1 MIRVLVADDHS
12 VLREG
17 LRSLLC
23 RQADMEVVGE
33 AADGRRAVQFCTQV
47 PTEVVLMDITMPSM
61 NGIEATKRIV
71 ESNPDTKVTIPSMHS
86 DESYVRRLLK
96 AGARTCLLKESAQNE
111 VVNAVRSVAVGKSYF
126 SPRVKTILQDD
137 YMRQLDNTGVDDT
150 YELLSPRE
158 REILQAIAEGLSNK
172 EMAAQMGLSIYTVET
187 HRRHLLEKLNLHT
200 TADVIL
206 YAVRK
211 GLVHQA

>member
-1 MIRVLVADDHS
+1 
-12 VLREG
+12 
-17 LRSLLC
+17 
-23 RQADMEVVGE
+23 MEVVGE
-33 AADGRRAVQFCTQV
+33 AADGRQAVQFCSQV
-47 PTEVVLMDITMPSM
+47 PADVVLMDIAMPSM

-71 ESNPDTKVTIPSMHS
+71 ESNPDTKVAILSMHS
-86 DESYVRRLLK
+86 DESYVRRALK
-96 AGARTCLLKESAQNE
+96 AGARAYLLKESAQDE
-111 VVNAVRSVAVGKSYF
+111 VVNAVRSVAGGKSYF

-137 YMRQLDNTGVDDT
+137 YMRQLDQAGVDDT

-172 EMAAQMGLSIYTVET
+172 EMAAKMGLSIYTVET

-211 GLVHQA
+211 GLVHHG

>member
-33 AADGRRAVQFCTQV
+33 AADGRQAVQFCTQV
-47 PTEVVLMDITMPSM
+47 PADVVLMDIAMPSM

-71 ESNPDTKVTIPSMHS
+71 ESNPDTKVAILSMHS
-86 DESYVRRLLK
+86 DESYVRRALK
-96 AGARTCLLKESAQNE
+96 AGARAYLLKESAQDE
-111 VVNAVRSVAVGKSYF
+111 VVNAVRSVAGGKSYF

-137 YMRQLDNTGVDDT
+137 YMRQLDQAGVDDT

-158 REILQAIAEGLSNK
+158 REILQSIAEGLSNK

-211 GLVHQA
+211 GLVHQG